1 MLNEPSNYARFYK
14 CDLHMRTPFDLSHWQ
29 EETTRSSHENSEQ
42 NIREIACSYLRAC
55 HAAGLE
61 VIAITD
67 HNFAYML
74 NRATNLPER

>member
-1 MLNEPSNYARFYK
+1 M
-14 CDLHMRTPFDLSHWQ
+14 HTPFDLSHWQ